1 MIGCV
6 VNPVGLSGAAVFAAE
21 GADIRGMNNV
31 LRLNMICKAQLTP
44 SPLFINYHNG
54 CTDTANILDFF
65 IMCQINQSINQ
76 CCSARLDKDMVGAV
90 VPTRWI
96 LRLATCP
103 QSRQIQ
109 SGPTLHPT
117 PSNNP
122 HILLLFE
129 DFFFFSN

>member
-1 MIGCV
+1 MYSMIQFLNLGCIT
-6 VNPVGLSGAAVFAAE
+6 SAE
-21 GADIRGMNNV
+21 ISHCA
-31 LRLNMICKAQLTP
+31 K
-44 SPLFINYHNG
+44 
-54 CTDTANILDFF
+54 
-65 IMCQINQSINQ
+65 SINE
-76 CCSARLDKDMVGAV
+76 CCSARLDTNIVRAV

-117 PSNNP
+117 RGNNP

-129 DFFFFSN
+129 VFFLFHTWIRISKKMMSDSRMNADVEQKPWVPHCNIRQTKL